1 MDNKKR
7 KHSEDTSNSS
17 SNATS
22 DTEYDDNEL
31 TKTERVNHLVEQMS
45 IIKKQIDEME
55 NMINRMNAFY
65 IANTDNA
72 NNDNANNDK

>member
-7 KHSEDTSNSS
+7 KHSEDESNSS
-17 SNATS
+17 SNATT
-22 DTEYDDNEL
+22 DTEYDDNGI
-31 TKTERVNHLVEQMS
+31 TKIERVNHLVEQMS

-65 IANTDNA
+65 IANTDND
-72 NNDNANNDK
+72 NNK